1 MKIAKNFSELI
12 GNTPMLEL
20 CKIEEE
26 LCLGARI
33 FAKLEGLN
41 PGGSIKD
48 RVACSMI
55 DEAEKNGMLKP
66 NSLIIEPTSGNT
78 GIGLAAVAA
87 ERGYRCIIIMP
98 DTMSV

>member
-12 GNTPMLEL
+12 VNTPMLEL

-26 LCLGARI
+26 LGLGAKI

-55 DEAEKNGMLKP
+55 D
-66 NSLIIEPTSGNT
+66 
-78 GIGLAAVAA
+78 
-87 ERGYRCIIIMP
+87 
-98 DTMSV
+98 

>member
-20 CKIEEE
+20 CRIEKDEN
-26 LCLGARI
+26 LCAKI

-55 DEAEKNGMLKP
+55 DEAEKSGMLKP
-66 NSLIIEPTSGNT
+66 NSLIIEQAEPCSGVIKSKT
-78 GIGLAAVAA
+78 PHFLKFSIAILC
-87 ERGYRCIIIMP
+87 RF
-98 DTMSV
+98 S